1 MHLRRRKV
9 TPGTSRPARINF
21 LVNREPDSGS
31 DYAGSQVIDQFLK
44 SQYLLQRWPRLFK
57 VPNET
62 DANPDLVDFLAMNV
76 AALDLLEPAR
86 ANLNFSIAGIDS
98 VADHK
103 VIRQAVLH
111 PALSMRAAIDGGI
124 ALSNCAV
131 MRYNP
136 LPPARANTKPGRH
149 SPHTRSESINRRWLG
164 GFGQRVQRKA
174 NGQSPG

>member
-1 MHLRRRKV
+1 MHLRRRKI
-9 TPGTSRPARINF
+9 TPGTSRPAWINF

-31 DYAGSQVIDQFLK
+31 DHAGPQVIHQFLK
-44 SQYLLQRWPRLFK
+44 SQHLFQRGPRLFE

-62 DANPDLVDFLAMNV
+62 DANPDLVDLLAMNV
-76 AALDLLEPAR
+76 AALDLPEPAR
-86 ANLNFSIAGIDS
+86 ANFNFSIAGINS

-111 PALSMRAAIDGGI
+111 PTLPMRTTVDGGI
-124 ALSNCAV
+124 ALSNGAV
-131 MRYNP
+131 MRHNP
-136 LPPARANTKPGRH
+136 LPPARANTKPVRH
-149 SPHTRSESINRRWLG
+149 SPHIRSESINRRALG